1 ANINRSAPEQT
12 AISATSNLKFSKG
25 MRSWRVPLLVAL
37 TFFVI
42 MPFWH
47 LGRSPS
53 YTGFY
58 DHLSDYFEEDD
69 YWHQGA
75 VAAGAVSSTTEA
87 PVTEKT
93 SGPPALQQDVIRPPP
108 RPAREHSAPVV
119 SSQCKDFPDTEG
131 IVVVMKTGA
140 TESYS
145 KIPTQLLTSLQ
156 CIPNVLL
163 FSDLNQQIGEHKL
176 HDVLDRVDETIRKT
190 HKEFKLYDAQRNC
203 HVSQQQCTL
212 GLEGAWDLDKYK
224 FLNMVE
230 RAWEHKPNMDWY
242 VFAEADTYIVWPNL
256 VHWLRERAPE
266 GDVYVGSAAM
276 AGGKAFAHGGSGYVM
291 SGQLIRK
298 MVEGNPDLAAK
309 YDEQAP
315 KNCCGDYLV
324 ALAAEEVGTRMKQ
337 AHPMFN
343 GEKPST
349 FPYGLGHWCEPLL
362 TMHHMSPE
370 EVSRMWQFEQRR
382 EMASNLLIKDTF
394 HEFVEPHLA
403 PTRQDWDNMSDDL
416 CFIGPDDKSQARAS
430 QKDRSRQKP
439 EEEKTVVERRAHMS
453 PAACANICESQGLD
467 VPEDEYNSLNSER
480 MRGELLR
487 TLYDERQGDAG
498 FHGNRTCFQW
508 RYNRGAC
515 CVSRTFKLGGPKAE
529 PQENWMSG
537 WFVRGI
543 EDWVKTRGQCKGAE
557 WRVPWHL

>member
-1 ANINRSAPEQT
+1 
-12 AISATSNLKFSKG
+12 
-25 MRSWRVPLLVAL
+25 MRCWRVPLLVAL

-69 YWHQGA
+69 YWHQRA
-75 VAAGAVSSTTEA
+75 DAAGTVSSTTEA
-87 PVTEKT
+87 PVTENT

-108 RPAREHSAPVV
+108 RPAREHSRPVV

-230 RAWEHKPNMDWY
+230 RAWELRPGMDWY

-266 GDVYVGSAAM
+266 GDVY
-276 AGGKAFAHGGSGYVM
+276 
-291 SGQLIRK
+291 
-298 MVEGNPDLAAK
+298 
-309 YDEQAP
+309 
-315 KNCCGDYLV
+315 
-324 ALAAEEVGTRMKQ
+324 EVGTRMKQ

-416 CFIGPDDKSQARAS
+416 CFIGADEKSQARAS
-430 QKDRSRQKP
+430 HKDRSRQKP
-439 EEEKTVVERRAHMS
+439 EEEKT
-453 PAACANICESQGLD
+453 
-467 VPEDEYNSLNSER
+467 
-480 MRGELLR
+480 
-487 TLYDERQGDAG
+487 
-498 FHGNRTCFQW
+498 
-508 RYNRGAC
+508 
-515 CVSRTFKLGGPKAE
+515 LGGPKAE
-529 PQENWMSG
+529 PQESWMSG

-543 EDWVKTRGQCKGAE
+543 EDWVATRGQCKGAE